1 MIKVKKSQD
10 PYSVIGQYI
19 RDHVSAIEDMIAVIE
34 IDGKTSNELFM
45 VDMTVDGYFI
55 WKSDWYEGGEN
66 VVLIDFF
73 PVSDACNPKD
83 NWIPCSDGMPK
94 EYGKYFIT
102 EMPIG
107 DFDVEPYVATYFP
120 EDDEWTTGSPFRIVR
135 RPVIAWMPLPEPYEK
150 EGEQE

>member
-1 MIKVKKSQD
+1 MIKVKKGQD

-34 IDGKTSNELFM
+34 IDGKTSNELFL

-66 VVLIDFF
+66 IVLIDFF

-83 NWIPCSDGMPK
+83 HWIP
-94 EYGKYFIT
+94 IT
-102 EMPIG
+102 ERPPEVDVDVLVTEDTGGMEEVRIDSCWVDG
-107 DFDVEPYVATYFP
+107 DTERTLWYTSLNVT
-120 EDDEWTTGSPFRIVR
+120 
-135 RPVIAWMPLPEPYEK
+135 AWMPLPEPYK
-150 EGEQE
+150 GEE